1 MAGKASDQ
9 FIVWLQSVSGMLT
22 TIRTEYGSV
31 EELLEHPEWDES
43 RTILT
48 QSLVNALHAHIREID
63 EELTEHVSQKY
74 G

>member
-1 MAGKASDQ
+1 
-9 FIVWLQSVSGMLT
+9 MLT

-31 EELLEHPEWDES
+31 EELVEHPEWDES
-43 RTILT
+43 RTLVA
-48 QSLVNALHAHIREID
+48 QRLVNALHAHIREID

>member
-1 MAGKASDQ
+1 MAGEASDQ

-22 TIRTEYGSV
+22 TIKNEYGSIEQLV
-31 EELLEHPEWDES
+31 EHPEWDEG
-43 RTILT
+43 RTLLA
-48 QSLVNALHAHIREID
+48 QRLVNALHSHIREID